1 MSDTPYSANIR
12 MFELLQ
18 RAKAQTTTIKI
29 YRDGAQVVP
38 ASGTYTLQKP
48 NGQNVVN
55 GGVVAIDGNGTC
67 SYTHTAPQLPDTLVL
82 GEGYMQ
88 LWSITISGEVYTFR
102 RMVSLVLQKLFPV
115 ISDADLTAVYSNLDD
130 SRPSNLTSYQSYIDD
145 AWYTILRKIRGQGD
159 GFEYLITSPSALYE
173 SHRHLSLYLI
183 FRDFH
188 SSLGQSGGR
197 YLDLANEHN
206 QAFHAEFS
214 AISWIYD
221 QNHDNVP
228 DDPDTRTR
236 GQPTIFLNRP
246 GTWGRGYRRF
256 RS

>member
-29 YRDGAQVVP
+29 YRDGAQIVP

-145 AWYTILRKIRGQGD
+145 AWYTILRKIRGM
-159 GFEYLITSPSALYE
+159 I
-173 SHRHLSLYLI
+173 
-183 FRDFH
+183 
-188 SSLGQSGGR
+188 SGR
-197 YLDLANEHN
+197 TVWAEDHPRRANGTE
-206 QAFHAEFS
+206 E
-214 AISWIYD
+214 
-221 QNHDNVP
+221 
-228 DDPDTRTR
+228 TRSR
-236 GQPTIFLNRP
+236 GGCGVSF
-246 GTWGRGYRRF
+246 
-256 RS
+256 